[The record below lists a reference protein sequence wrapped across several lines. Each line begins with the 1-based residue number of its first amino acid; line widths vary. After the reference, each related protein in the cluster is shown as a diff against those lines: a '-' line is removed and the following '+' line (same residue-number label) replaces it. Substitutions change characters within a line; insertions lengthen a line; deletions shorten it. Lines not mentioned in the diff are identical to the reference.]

1 MISKIKN
8 ILMLPFLIGL
18 SGLAIIIFTVAL
30 IYPTLPD
37 VESLSKYRP
46 KEPLQIFTKDNYLI
60 QEFGMERRDFIAIE
74 NVPQKMINAILAIE
88 DRRFFEHPGI
98 DFIGIARAALK
109 NFTGQSREGASTI
122 TMQVARN
129 FFLSSEKTLKRK
141 MNEVLLSLKIENK
154 LSKEEILE
162 LYINQIYLGQRSFGF
177 SAAANTYFNKT
188 LEKLNLAEIA
198 LLAGLPKAPSRYN
211 PLSNPDLAVAR
222 QHTVLNNMFKYGF
235 IDRPSYILA
244 LEAHLD
250 LVEKNIRYEIQADY
264 IAEMVRKV
272 LYEEYGNSIYTSG
285 LKVITTIKKR
295 NQEVAN
301 QAIENGII
309 NYLNRQE
316 LKAPEGFIDLD
327 ADADADSFNDK
338 KTKNQHLRKALRP
351 FKTYNNFIP
360 GVVLSTKPY
369 KIEVFLKNNQY
380 ITIYRKNLGLLKKDL
395 AKENPEERLVKQG
408 SVMRFVK
415 KNKDWIVTQLPEVE
429 GALISMD
436 PNTGAIVALVGGF
449 SFKKNKFNHATQAH
463 RQPGSIFKPFII
475 SSALEKGIT
484 ASTIINDGPLEILA
498 KDLGT
503 NENWVPQNYNEK
515 FSGPIRLREGLAK
528 SKNLVSIR
536 ILKHIGPEYALDY
549 IARFGF
555 NPKKYKPYLSMA
567 LGVGEATAWE
577 MARAYSVFA
586 NGGYLKT
593 PYYIDRIIDSK
604 GRKIKLQAGLINE
617 EPPRIIDPRN
627 AFIMYDLLKE
637 VIINGTARKAKTLK
651 RPDIAGKTGTTNDL
665 MDAWFAGFNSD
676 IVTVTWMG
684 FDQPKPLGNRETG
697 SRAALPIWIDYMRPL
712 LREYPIK
719 NLVKPEGITP
729 LKVNKKTG
737 MMNNAD
743 ENGLYEYFYEEYP
756 PYDNSYFVIN

>member
-8 ILMLPFLIGL
+8 LLILLSLMGL
-18 SGLAIIIFTVAL
+18 SGLAIIFFVGTL
-30 IYPTLPD
+30 IYPTLPE

-46 KEPLQIFTKDNYLI
+46 KEPLQIFTKDNFLI
-60 QEFGMERRDFIAIE
+60 QEFGEERRDFIAIE

-98 DFIGIARAALK
+98 DFIGIIRAAVK
-109 NFTGQSREGASTI
+109 NFKGERREGASTI

-129 FFLSSEKTLKRK
+129 FFLSSEKTFKRK
-141 MNEVLLSLKIENK
+141 INEILLSLKIENT
-154 LSKEEILE
+154 LTKEEILE

-177 SAAANTYFNKT
+177 AAAANTYFNKT
-188 LEKLNLAEIA
+188 LENLNLAEIA

-211 PLSNPDLAVAR
+211 PLSNPDLAIAR
-222 QHTVLNNMFKYGF
+222 QNTVLNNMFKYGF
-235 IDRPSYILA
+235 IDRSSYILA
-244 LEAHLD
+244 LDDHLN
-250 LVEKNIRYEIQADY
+250 LVEKNTRYEVQADY
-264 IAEMVRKV
+264 VAEMVRKV
-272 LYEEYGNSIYTSG
+272 LYEEYGNKIYTSG

-295 NQEVAN
+295 NQQVAN
-301 QAIENGII
+301 QAIENGIL
-309 NYLNRQE
+309 NYINRQT
-316 LKAPEGFIDLD
+316 LRIPEGLIDLNNKE
-327 ADADADSFNDK
+327 FKNN
-338 KTKNQHLRKALRP
+338 KTKNQFLKKSLRN

-360 GVVLSTKPY
+360 GIILSIQPY

-380 ITIYRKNLGLLKKDL
+380 VTINKKNFGLLKKDL
-395 AKENPEERLVKQG
+395 SKENLRDRLVKQG

-415 KNKDWIVTQLPEVE
+415 KNQGWILTQLPEVE
-429 GALISMD
+429 SALVSMD
-436 PNTGAIVALVGGF
+436 PNTGAIIALVGGF
-449 SFKKNKFNHATQAH
+449 SFKKNKYNHVTQAQ

-484 ASTIINDGPLEILA
+484 PSTIINDGPLEILA

-528 SKNLVSIR
+528 SKNLISIR
-536 ILKHIGPEYALDY
+536 ILKHISPEYSLDY

-577 MARAYSVFA
+577 LVRAYSVFA

-604 GRKIKLQAGLINE
+604 GRNIKLQTGLINE
-617 EPPRIIDPRN
+617 ETPRIIDPRN

-637 VIINGTARKAKTLK
+637 VITNGTARKAKILK
-651 RPDIAGKTGTTNDL
+651 RPDLAGKTGTTNDL
-665 MDAWFAGFNSD
+665 RDAWFAGFNSD
-676 IVTVTWMG
+676 IATVTWMG
-684 FDQPKPLGNRETG
+684 YDQPKSLGKKETG
-697 SRAALPIWIDYMRPL
+697 SRAALPIWIDYMKPL
-712 LREYPIK
+712 LEDYPFK
-719 NLVKPEGITP
+719 NQIKPEGIIP
-729 LKVNKKTG
+729 LKINKKTG
-737 MMNNAD
+737 MTKNAD
-743 ENGLYEYFYEEYP
+743 DDGFFEYFYEEYP

>member
-8 ILMLPFLIGL
+8 LLILLSLMGL
-18 SGLAIIIFTVAL
+18 SGLAIIIFVGTL
-30 IYPTLPD
+30 IYPTLPE

-46 KEPLQIFTKDNYLI
+46 KEPLQIFTKDNFLI
-60 QEFGMERRDFIAIE
+60 QEFGEERRDFIAIE

-98 DFIGIARAALK
+98 DFIGIIRAAVK
-109 NFTGQSREGASTI
+109 NFKGQSREGASTI

-129 FFLSSEKTLKRK
+129 FFLSSEKTFKRK
-141 MNEVLLSLKIENK
+141 INEILLSLKIENT
-154 LSKEEILE
+154 LTKEEILE

-177 SAAANTYFNKT
+177 AAAANTYFNKT
-188 LEKLNLAEIA
+188 LENLNLAEIA

-211 PLSNPDLAVAR
+211 PLSNPDLAIAR
-222 QHTVLNNMFKYGF
+222 QNTVLNNMFKYGF
-235 IDRPSYILA
+235 IDKSSYILA
-244 LEAHLD
+244 LDEHLN
-250 LVEKNIRYEIQADY
+250 LVEKNTRYEVQADY
-264 IAEMVRKV
+264 ISEMVRKV
-272 LYEEYGNSIYTSG
+272 LYEEYGNKIYTSG

-295 NQEVAN
+295 NQQVAN
-301 QAIENGII
+301 KAIENGIL
-309 NYLNRQE
+309 NYTNRQA
-316 LKAPEGFIDLD
+316 LKIPEGFIDLNNKE
-327 ADADADSFNDK
+327 FKNK
-338 KTKNQHLRKALRP
+338 KTKNQFLKKSLRN

-360 GVVLSTKPY
+360 GIILSIQPY

-380 ITIYRKNLGLLKKDL
+380 ITINKKNLGLLKKNL
-395 AKENPEERLVKQG
+395 SKENLGDRLVKQG

-415 KNKDWIVTQLPEVE
+415 KNQGWILTQLPEVE
-429 GALISMD
+429 SALISMD
-436 PNTGAIVALVGGF
+436 PNTGAIIALVGGF
-449 SFKKNKFNHATQAH
+449 SFKKNKYNHATQAH

-484 ASTIINDGPLEILA
+484 PSTIINDGPLEILA

-528 SKNLVSIR
+528 SKNLISIR
-536 ILKHIGPEYALDY
+536 ILKHISPEYSLDY

-577 MARAYSVFA
+577 LVRAYSVFA

-604 GRKIKLQAGLINE
+604 GRNIKLQAGLVNE
-617 EPPRIIDPRN
+617 ETPRIIDPRN

-637 VIINGTARKAKTLK
+637 VITNGTARKAKILK

-665 MDAWFAGFNSD
+665 RDAWFAGFNSD

-684 FDQPKPLGNRETG
+684 YDQPKSLGNKETG
-697 SRAALPIWIDYMRPL
+697 SRAALPIWIDYMKPL
-712 LREYPIK
+712 LKDYPFK
-719 NLVKPEGITP
+719 NQIKPEGIIP
-729 LKVNKKTG
+729 LKINKKTG
-737 MMNNAD
+737 MTKNAD
-743 ENGLYEYFYEEYP
+743 DDGFFEYFYEEYP

>member
-617 EPPRIIDPRN
+617 ETPRIIDPRN

-719 NLVKPEGITP
+719 NLVKPEGIIP
-729 LKVNKKTG
+729 IKVNKKTG
-737 MMNNAD
+737 MTDNAD

>member
-1 MISKIKN
+1 MG
-8 ILMLPFLIGL
+8 LTGL
-18 SGLAIIIFTVAL
+18 SIIIFIGTL

-46 KEPLQIFTKDNYLI
+46 KEPLQIFTKDNFLI
-60 QEFGMERRDFIAIE
+60 QEFGEERRDFIAIE

-98 DFIGIARAALK
+98 DFIGIVRAALR

-129 FFLSSEKTLKRK
+129 FFLSSEKTIKRK
-141 MNEVLLSLKIENK
+141 INEILLSLKIENT
-154 LSKEEILE
+154 LTKEEILE

-188 LEKLNLAEIA
+188 LENLNLAEIA

-211 PLSNPDLAVAR
+211 PLSNSELAIAR
-222 QHTVLNNMFKYGF
+222 QHTVLNNMYKYGF

-244 LEAHLD
+244 LEEHLN

-264 IAEMVRKV
+264 VAEMVRKV

-301 QAIENGII
+301 QAVENGII
-309 NYLNRQE
+309 NYINRQD
-316 LKAPEGFIDLD
+316 LKKPEGYIDLD
-327 ADADADSFNDK
+327 SKEFKDK
-338 KTKNQHLRKALRP
+338 KTKNQFLKKSLRP

-360 GVVLSTKPY
+360 GVILSTQPY
-369 KIEVFLKNNQY
+369 KIEVFLKTNQF

-395 AKENPEERLVKQG
+395 AKENLEDRLIKKG
-408 SVMRFVK
+408 SVIRFVK
-415 KNKDWIVTQLPEVE
+415 KNKDWIPMQLPEVE
-429 GALISMD
+429 SALISMD

-449 SFKKNKFNHATQAH
+449 SFKKNKFNHVTQAY

-484 ASTIINDGPLEILA
+484 PSTIINDGPLEILA

-528 SKNLVSIR
+528 SKNLISIR
-536 ILKHIGPEYALDY
+536 ILKHISPEYSLDY

-577 MARAYSVFA
+577 MVRAYSVFA
-586 NGGYLKT
+586 NGGFLKT
-593 PYYIDRIIDSK
+593 PFYIDKIIDSK
-604 GRKIKLQAGLINE
+604 GRNIRLQAGIINE
-617 EPPRIIDPRN
+617 ETPRIIDPRN

-637 VIINGTARKAKTLK
+637 VITHGTARKAKILN

-665 MDAWFAGFNSD
+665 VDAWFAGFNSD

-684 FDQPKPLGNRETG
+684 YDQPKSLGKKETG
-697 SRAALPIWIDYMRPL
+697 SRAALPIWIDYMKPL
-712 LREYPIK
+712 LSNYPIK
-719 NLVKPEGITP
+719 NQIKPEGITP
-729 LKVNKKTG
+729 FKINKKTG
-737 MMNNAD
+737 MTKNAD
-743 ENGLYEYFYEEYP
+743 NGGFYEYFYEEYP
-756 PYDNSYFVIN
+756 PYNNSYFVIN

>member
-222 QHTVLNNMFKYGF
+222 QHTVLDNMFKYGF

-617 EPPRIIDPRN
+617 ETPRIIDPRN

>member
-1 MISKIKN
+1 MVSKIKN
-8 ILMLPFLIGL
+8 FLTLSFLIGIA
-18 SGLAIIIFTVAL
+18 GLAAIIFTITL

-60 QEFGMERRDFIAIE
+60 QEFGEERRDFIAIE

-98 DFIGIARAALK
+98 DFIGIVRAALK

-129 FFLSSEKTLKRK
+129 FFLSSEKTFKRK
-141 MNEVLLSLKIENK
+141 INEILLSLKIENK

-177 SAAANTYFNKT
+177 SAAANTYFNKS
-188 LEKLNLAEIA
+188 LENLNLAEIA

-222 QHTVLNNMFKYGF
+222 QQTVLNNMYKYGF

-244 LEAHLD
+244 LEEHLD
-250 LVEKNIRYEIQADY
+250 LVEKNTRYEIQADY
-264 IAEMVRKV
+264 VAEMVRKV
-272 LYEEYGNSIYTSG
+272 LYDEYGNSIYTSG
-285 LKVITTIKKR
+285 LKVITTIKKK
-295 NQEVAN
+295 NQKFAN
-301 QAIENGII
+301 QAVENGIV
-309 NYLNRQE
+309 NYLNRQA
-316 LKAPEGFIDLD
+316 LKSPEGFINLD
-327 ADADADSFNDK
+327 SKNYIDK
-338 KTKNQHLRKALRP
+338 KTKKQFLRKALRP

-360 GVVLSTKPY
+360 GIVLSTQPY

-380 ITIYRKNLGLLKKDL
+380 ITIYKKNLGLLKKDL
-395 AKENPEERLVKQG
+395 AKENSEERLIKPG
-408 SVMRFVK
+408 SVMRFLK
-415 KNKDWIVTQLPEVE
+415 KKRDWVVTQLPEVE
-429 GALISMD
+429 SALISMD

-449 SFKKNKFNHATQAH
+449 SFKKNKFNHVTQAH

-484 ASTIINDGPLEILA
+484 PSTIINDGPLEILA
-498 KDLGT
+498 EELGT

-515 FSGPIRLREGLAK
+515 FSGPTRLREGLAK
-528 SKNLVSIR
+528 SKNLIAIR
-536 ILKHIGPEYALDY
+536 ILRHISPEYSLDY

-555 NPKKYKPYLSMA
+555 DPKKYKPYLSMA

-577 MARAYSVFA
+577 MVRAYSVFA

-604 GRKIKLQAGLINE
+604 GRNIKLQAGLINE
-617 EPPRIIDPRN
+617 ETPRIIDPRN

-637 VIINGTARKAKTLK
+637 VITNGTARKAKTLK
-651 RPDIAGKTGTTNDL
+651 RPEIAGKTGTTNDL

-684 FDQPKPLGNRETG
+684 YDQPKSLGNKETG

-712 LREYPIK
+712 LKDYPIK
-719 NLVKPEGITP
+719 NLVKPEGIIP
-729 LKVNKKTG
+729 FKVNKKTG
-737 MMNNAD
+737 MTNNAD

>member
-1 MISKIKN
+1 MISQIKN
-8 ILMLPFLIGL
+8 FLTLLFLMGL
-18 SGLAIIIFTVAL
+18 SGLAIIIFTATL

-60 QEFGMERRDFIAIE
+60 QEFGEERRDFIAIE

-98 DFIGIARAALK
+98 DFIGIVRAAVK

-129 FFLSSEKTLKRK
+129 FFLSSEKTFKRK
-141 MNEVLLSLKIENK
+141 INEILLSLKIENT
-154 LSKEEILE
+154 LTKEEILE

-188 LEKLNLAEIA
+188 LENLNLAEIA

-222 QHTVLNNMFKYGF
+222 QHTVLNNMYKYGF
-235 IDRPSYILA
+235 IDKPSYILA
-244 LEAHLD
+244 LEEHLD
-250 LVEKNIRYEIQADY
+250 LVETNIRYEIQADY
-264 IAEMVRKV
+264 VAEMVRKV

-301 QAIENGII
+301 QAVENGII
-309 NYLNRQE
+309 NYMNRQE
-316 LKAPEGFIDLD
+316 LRAPEGFVDLD
-327 ADADADSFNDK
+327 SKEFKDK
-338 KTKNQHLRKALRP
+338 KTKNQFLKKSLRSY
-351 FKTYNNFIP
+351 KTYNNFIP
-360 GVVLSTKPY
+360 GIILSTQPY
-369 KIEVFLKNNQY
+369 KIEVFLKTNQY
-380 ITIYRKNLGLLKKDL
+380 ITIYRKNLGSLKKDL
-395 AKENPEERLVKQG
+395 SKENSEDRLIKKG

-415 KNKDWIVTQLPEVE
+415 KNKDWLATQLPDVE
-429 GALISMD
+429 SALISMD

-449 SFKKNKFNHATQAH
+449 SFKKNKFNHVTQAH

-484 ASTIINDGPLEILA
+484 PSTIINDGPLEILA

-528 SKNLVSIR
+528 SKNLISIR
-536 ILKHIGPEYALDY
+536 ILKHISPEYSLDY

-577 MARAYSVFA
+577 MVRAYSVFA

-604 GRKIKLQAGLINE
+604 GRNIKLQAGLINE
-617 EPPRIIDPRN
+617 ETPRIIDPRN

-637 VIINGTARKAKTLK
+637 VITNGTARKAKILK
-651 RPDIAGKTGTTNDL
+651 RPDMAGKTGTTNDL
-665 MDAWFAGFNSD
+665 IDAWFAGFNSD

-684 FDQPKPLGNRETG
+684 YDQPKSLGNKETG
-697 SRAALPIWIDYMRPL
+697 SRAALPIWIDYMKPL
-712 LREYPIK
+712 LENYPIK
-719 NLVKPEGITP
+719 NQVKPEGITP
-729 LKVNKKTG
+729 LKINKKTG
-737 MMNNAD
+737 MTKNAD
-743 ENGLYEYFYEEYP
+743 EDGFFEYFYEEYP

>member
-1 MISKIKN
+1 MVSKIKN
-8 ILMLPFLIGL
+8 LLILLSLMGL
-18 SGLAIIIFTVAL
+18 SGLAIIIFVGTL
-30 IYPTLPD
+30 IYPTLPE

-46 KEPLQIFTKDNYLI
+46 KEPLQIFTKDNFLI
-60 QEFGMERRDFIAIE
+60 QEFGEERRDFIAIE

-98 DFIGIARAALK
+98 DFIGIIRAAVK
-109 NFTGQSREGASTI
+109 NFKGQSREGASTI

-129 FFLSSEKTLKRK
+129 FFLSSEKTFKRK
-141 MNEVLLSLKIENK
+141 INEILLSLKIENT
-154 LSKEEILE
+154 LTKEEILE

-177 SAAANTYFNKT
+177 AAAANTYFNKT
-188 LEKLNLAEIA
+188 LENLNLAEIA

-211 PLSNPDLAVAR
+211 PLSNPDLAIAR
-222 QHTVLNNMFKYGF
+222 QNTVLNNMFKYGF
-235 IDRPSYILA
+235 IDKSSYILA
-244 LEAHLD
+244 LDEHLN
-250 LVEKNIRYEIQADY
+250 LVEKNTRYEVQADY
-264 IAEMVRKV
+264 ISEMVRKV
-272 LYEEYGNSIYTSG
+272 LFEEYGNKIYTSG

-295 NQEVAN
+295 NQQVAN
-301 QAIENGII
+301 KAIENGIL
-309 NYLNRQE
+309 NYTNRQA
-316 LKAPEGFIDLD
+316 LKIPEGFIDLNNKE
-327 ADADADSFNDK
+327 FKNK
-338 KTKNQHLRKALRP
+338 KTKNQFLKKSLRN

-360 GVVLSTKPY
+360 GIILSIQPY

-380 ITIYRKNLGLLKKDL
+380 ITINKKNLGLLKKNL
-395 AKENPEERLVKQG
+395 SKENLGDRLVKQG

-415 KNKDWIVTQLPEVE
+415 KNQGWILTQLPEVE
-429 GALISMD
+429 SALISMD
-436 PNTGAIVALVGGF
+436 PNTGAIIALVGGF
-449 SFKKNKFNHATQAH
+449 SFKKNKYNHATQAH

-484 ASTIINDGPLEILA
+484 PSTIINDGPLEILA

-528 SKNLVSIR
+528 SKNLISIR
-536 ILKHIGPEYALDY
+536 ILKHISPEYSLDY

-577 MARAYSVFA
+577 LVRAYSVFA

-604 GRKIKLQAGLINE
+604 GRNIKLQAGLVNE
-617 EPPRIIDPRN
+617 ETPRIIDPRN

-637 VIINGTARKAKTLK
+637 VITNGTARKAKILK

-665 MDAWFAGFNSD
+665 RDAWFAGFNSD

-684 FDQPKPLGNRETG
+684 YDQPKSLGNKETG
-697 SRAALPIWIDYMRPL
+697 SRAALPIWIDYMKPL
-712 LREYPIK
+712 LKDYPVK
-719 NLVKPEGITP
+719 NQIKPEGIIP
-729 LKVNKKTG
+729 LKINKKTG
-737 MMNNAD
+737 MTKNAD
-743 ENGLYEYFYEEYP
+743 DDGFFEYFYEEYP

>member
-1 MISKIKN
+1 MVSKIKN
-8 ILMLPFLIGL
+8 LLILLSLMGL
-18 SGLAIIIFTVAL
+18 SGLAIIIFVGTL
-30 IYPTLPD
+30 IYPTLPE

-46 KEPLQIFTKDNYLI
+46 KEPLQIFTKDNFLI
-60 QEFGMERRDFIAIE
+60 QEFGEERRDFIAIE

-98 DFIGIARAALK
+98 DFIGIIRAAVK
-109 NFTGQSREGASTI
+109 NFKGQSREGASTI

-129 FFLSSEKTLKRK
+129 FFLSSEKTFKRK
-141 MNEVLLSLKIENK
+141 INEILLSLKIENT
-154 LSKEEILE
+154 LTKEEILE

-177 SAAANTYFNKT
+177 AAAANTYFNKT
-188 LEKLNLAEIA
+188 LENLNLAEIA

-211 PLSNPDLAVAR
+211 PLSNPDLAIAR
-222 QHTVLNNMFKYGF
+222 QNTVLNNMFKYGF
-235 IDRPSYILA
+235 IDKSSYILA
-244 LEAHLD
+244 LDEHLN
-250 LVEKNIRYEIQADY
+250 LVEKNTRYEVQADY
-264 IAEMVRKV
+264 ISEMVRKV
-272 LYEEYGNSIYTSG
+272 LFEEYGNKIYTSG

-295 NQEVAN
+295 NQQVAN
-301 QAIENGII
+301 KAIENGIL
-309 NYLNRQE
+309 NYTNRQA
-316 LKAPEGFIDLD
+316 LKIPEGFIDLNNKE
-327 ADADADSFNDK
+327 FKNK
-338 KTKNQHLRKALRP
+338 KTKNQFLKKSLRN

-360 GVVLSTKPY
+360 GIILSIQPY

-380 ITIYRKNLGLLKKDL
+380 ITINKKNLGLLKKNL
-395 AKENPEERLVKQG
+395 SKENLGDRLVKQG

-415 KNKDWIVTQLPEVE
+415 KNQGWILTQLPEVE
-429 GALISMD
+429 SALISMD
-436 PNTGAIVALVGGF
+436 PNTGAIIALVGGF
-449 SFKKNKFNHATQAH
+449 SFKKNKYNHATQAH

-484 ASTIINDGPLEILA
+484 PSTIINDGPLEILA

-528 SKNLVSIR
+528 SKNLISIR
-536 ILKHIGPEYALDY
+536 ILKHISPEYSLDY

-577 MARAYSVFA
+577 LVRAYSVFA

-604 GRKIKLQAGLINE
+604 GRNIKLQAGLINE
-617 EPPRIIDPRN
+617 ETPRIIDPRN

-637 VIINGTARKAKTLK
+637 VITNGTARKAKILK

-665 MDAWFAGFNSD
+665 RDAWFAGFNSD

-684 FDQPKPLGNRETG
+684 YDQPKSLGNKETG
-697 SRAALPIWIDYMRPL
+697 SRAALPIWIDYMKPL
-712 LREYPIK
+712 LKDYPVK
-719 NLVKPEGITP
+719 NQIKPEGIIP
-729 LKVNKKTG
+729 LKINKKTG
-737 MMNNAD
+737 MTKNAD
-743 ENGLYEYFYEEYP
+743 DDGFFEYFYEEYP

>member
-1 MISKIKN
+1 MVSKIKN
-8 ILMLPFLIGL
+8 LLILLSLMGL
-18 SGLAIIIFTVAL
+18 SGLAIIIFVGTL
-30 IYPTLPD
+30 IYPTLPE

-46 KEPLQIFTKDNYLI
+46 KEPLQIFTKDNFLI
-60 QEFGMERRDFIAIE
+60 QEFGEERRDFIAIE

-98 DFIGIARAALK
+98 DFIGIIRAAVK
-109 NFTGQSREGASTI
+109 NFKGESREGASTI

-129 FFLSSEKTLKRK
+129 FFLSSEKTFKRK
-141 MNEVLLSLKIENK
+141 INEILLSLKIENT
-154 LSKEEILE
+154 LTKEEILE

-177 SAAANTYFNKT
+177 AAAANTYFNKT
-188 LEKLNLAEIA
+188 LENLNLAEIA

-211 PLSNPDLAVAR
+211 PLSNPDLAIAR
-222 QHTVLNNMFKYGF
+222 QNTVLNNMFKYGF
-235 IDRPSYILA
+235 IDKSSYILA
-244 LEAHLD
+244 LDEHLN
-250 LVEKNIRYEIQADY
+250 LVEKNTRYEVQADY
-264 IAEMVRKV
+264 ISEMVRKV
-272 LYEEYGNSIYTSG
+272 LYEEYGNKIYTSG

-295 NQEVAN
+295 NQQVAN
-301 QAIENGII
+301 KAIENGIL
-309 NYLNRQE
+309 NYTNRQA
-316 LKAPEGFIDLD
+316 LKIPEGFIDLNNKE
-327 ADADADSFNDK
+327 FKNK
-338 KTKNQHLRKALRP
+338 KTKNQFLKKSLRN

-360 GVVLSTKPY
+360 GIILSIQPY

-380 ITIYRKNLGLLKKDL
+380 ITINKKNLGLLKKNL
-395 AKENPEERLVKQG
+395 SKENLGDRLVKQG

-415 KNKDWIVTQLPEVE
+415 KNQGWILTQLPEVE
-429 GALISMD
+429 SALISMD
-436 PNTGAIVALVGGF
+436 PNTGAIIALVGGF
-449 SFKKNKFNHATQAH
+449 SFKKNKYNHATQAH

-484 ASTIINDGPLEILA
+484 PSTIINDGPLEILA

-528 SKNLVSIR
+528 SKNLISIR
-536 ILKHIGPEYALDY
+536 ILKHISPEYSLDY

-577 MARAYSVFA
+577 LVRAYSVFA

-604 GRKIKLQAGLINE
+604 GRNIKLQAGLVNE
-617 EPPRIIDPRN
+617 ETPRIIDPRN

-637 VIINGTARKAKTLK
+637 VITNGTARKAKILK

-665 MDAWFAGFNSD
+665 RDAWFAGFNSD

-684 FDQPKPLGNRETG
+684 YDQPKSLGNKETG
-697 SRAALPIWIDYMRPL
+697 SRAALPIWIDYMKPL
-712 LREYPIK
+712 LKDYPVK
-719 NLVKPEGITP
+719 NQIKPEGIIP
-729 LKVNKKTG
+729 LKINKKTG
-737 MMNNAD
+737 MTKNAD
-743 ENGLYEYFYEEYP
+743 DDGFFEYFYEEYP